1 VKPAAKVNVD
11 AVPMSVVVSRLSFN
25 CCSSSSSR
33 RNSRRSLR
41 STTVSVYA
49 SEIEDEELASG
60 GIEEPS
66 GEGSDEE
73 LVSPVTTDA
82 DDPLNLNAIASPEV
96 SEGSKLYVGNLPWT
110 CDSQQLAEV
119 FQDCGSVELVE
130 VLFRNL
136 VLFSLA
142 VQSRHLYVCAHLEL
156 STHSMQPGHPMV
168 ELLILTMDQS
178 FQTRCVL
185 HKYRCMF
192 PSTCMVIDRPAF
204 CKFLGDLTNL
214 QLKNVF
220 FLFFIVE
227 GFTVPSTETTVVL

>member
-1 VKPAAKVNVD
+1 
-11 AVPMSVVVSRLSFN
+11 
-25 CCSSSSSR
+25 
-33 RNSRRSLR
+33 
-41 STTVSVYA
+41 VYA

-136 VLFSLA
+136 FLFPL
-142 VQSRHLYVCAHLEL
+142 QYNLYVCAHLEL

-168 ELLILTMDQS
+168 ELLILTMD
-178 FQTRCVL
+178 
-185 HKYRCMF
+185 
-192 PSTCMVIDRPAF
+192 
-204 CKFLGDLTNL
+204 
-214 QLKNVF
+214 
-220 FLFFIVE
+220 
-227 GFTVPSTETTVVL
+227 

>member
-1 VKPAAKVNVD
+1 MATSCITFAVATGSCAVVSGRAEVKPAAKVNVD

-25 CCSSSSSR
+25 CCSSNSSSR

-136 VLFSLA
+136 FLFPL
-142 VQSRHLYVCAHLEL
+142 QYNLYVCAHLEL

-168 ELLILTMDQS
+168 ELLILTMD
-178 FQTRCVL
+178 
-185 HKYRCMF
+185 
-192 PSTCMVIDRPAF
+192 
-204 CKFLGDLTNL
+204 
-214 QLKNVF
+214 
-220 FLFFIVE
+220 
-227 GFTVPSTETTVVL
+227 

>member
-1 VKPAAKVNVD
+1 MATSCIAFAVATGSCAVVSGRAEVKPAAKVNVE
-11 AVPMSVVVSRLSFN
+11 AVPISVVVSRLSFN
-25 CCSSSSSR
+25 CCSSSSSSSR
-33 RNSRRSLR
+33 RSSRRSLR

-60 GIEEPS
+60 GIVEPS

-82 DDPLNLNAIASPEV
+82 DDPLNLNAIAPPEV

-136 VLFSLA
+136 FLFPLQYK
-142 VQSRHLYVCAHLEL
+142 VDTYMY
-156 STHSMQPGHPMV
+156 THILNC
-168 ELLILTMDQS
+168 LLIQCSPDILWLD
-178 FQTRCVL
+178 C
-185 HKYRCMF
+185 
-192 PSTCMVIDRPAF
+192 
-204 CKFLGDLTNL
+204 
-214 QLKNVF
+214 
-220 FLFFIVE
+220 
-227 GFTVPSTETTVVL
+227 